1 MAINNAKYSLNMTSS
16 TMELNQFA
24 DVSLEDLEKLHT
36 GFVTP
41 DENPVEPEYSTY
53 PARPFP
59 SEPSDRA

>member
-1 MAINNAKYSLNMTSS
+1 MTSS

-24 DVSLEDLEKLHT
+24 DVSLEDLEKLHM